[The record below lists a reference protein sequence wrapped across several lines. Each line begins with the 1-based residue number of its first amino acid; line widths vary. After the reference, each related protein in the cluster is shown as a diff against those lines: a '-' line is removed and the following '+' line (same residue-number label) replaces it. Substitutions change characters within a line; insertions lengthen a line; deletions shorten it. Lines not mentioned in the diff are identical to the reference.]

1 MNKKDFSY
9 TGKAYKKMLE
19 ANVARTE
26 ESADKNSNWAPG
38 ALRRLKTKLKKK
50 KERNEVD
57 PKSTTLFDLHK
68 MTQNKK
74 SDDFDYGQE

>member
-1 MNKKDFSY
+1 MSKKDFSY

-19 ANVARTE
+19 ANEARTE
-26 ESADKNSNWAPG
+26 ESATKNSNWAPG

-57 PKSTTLFDLHK
+57 PESTTLFDLHNLK
-68 MTQNKK
+68 KNKNK
-74 SDDFDYGQE
+74 LDDYNYLC

>member
-1 MNKKDFSY
+1 MKKDFSY

-38 ALRRLKTKLKKK
+38 ALRRLKAKKK
-50 KERNEVD
+50 KEETTSKVD
-57 PKSTTLFDLHK
+57 KDSTALFNLHK